1 MTERK
6 PHSDN
11 ALIDELQEDGPAPSQ
26 GGRSGGDVARDV
38 GTRSEMRNTATGN
51 LGNVRPTAQDHP
63 EAMDEAKGEKTIAR
77 LQPGSEEQ
85 SDR

>member
-11 ALIDELQEDGPAPSQ
+11 ALIDELEDQGSAPEQ
-26 GGRSGGDVARDV
+26 GSRSGGATARDV

-51 LGNVRPTAQDHP
+51 LGDVRPTAQDHP
-63 EAMDEAKGEKTIAR
+63 EAMNEAKGERTIAR
-77 LQPGSEEQ
+77 LDPAKDAKG
-85 SDR
+85 R